1 MNKLHPVVINN
12 PGKRSLSYRAR
23 DLAITALTLAVWLA
37 LIAKTII
44 SIVSSDVWI
53 LTIATSLL
61 PRVIALGF
69 ILTFLSFH
77 CWAIYKRYLYHRR
90 QKDRL
95 GLHASRQSDAMA

>member
-23 DLAITALTLAVWLA
+23 DLSITALTLAVWLT
-37 LIAKTII
+37 LIVKMAI

-53 LTIATSLL
+53 MTVATSLL
-61 PRVIALGF
+61 PRVIVLGF

-90 QKDRL
+90 QVCKPDL
-95 GLHASRQSDAMA
+95 LATRQSDAMA